1 MRIGIDFDNT
11 LADYDQVFVAA
22 ARERG
27 LIDGNFIGSKREIR
41 DHIRLLPNGEIA
53 WQRLQGYV
61 YGIGIAAAQIF
72 EGAGAFLAE
81 CRARALDV
89 YIISHK
95 TRFGH
100 EDTSGVNLRASAI
113 GWMARQGF
121 FASDGFGIL
130 IDHVFFESS
139 RAAKLARL
147 REVGCTHF
155 IDDLEEVFSD
165 PGFPGEVRQIL
176 FAANSNLVTVTL
188 CRSWQDIAGAV
199 LNGAQ

>member
-22 ARERG
+22 AHERD
-27 LIDGNFIGSKREIR
+27 LISADFVGSKREVR
-41 DHIRLLPNGEIA
+41 DHIRLLPDGEMT
-53 WQRLQGYV
+53 WQRLQGQV
-61 YGIGIAAAQIF
+61 YGVGIAKARMF

-81 CRARALDV
+81 CRARKLDV

-100 EDTSGVNLRASAI
+100 GDASGINLRAAAV
-113 GWMARQGF
+113 GWMAKHGF
-121 FASDGFGIL
+121 FASDGFAIP
-130 IDHVFFESS
+130 IDHIFFESP

-155 IDDLEEVFSD
+155 IDDLEEVFAD
-165 PGFPGEVRQIL
+165 PGFPAEVRPIL
-176 FAANSNLVTVTL
+176 FAADGRLGAGTV
-188 CRSWQDIAGAV
+188 CRSWWEIAGAV
-199 LNGAQ
+199 LNGMR